1 MPKRKSLVL
10 DKEEQNL
17 IDELKRA
24 NKLFF
29 MALARRKR
37 AKEALKLHQQS
48 RLKPEPVLQ
57 LDLFGYAKSASGY
70 PF

>member
-1 MPKRKSLVL
+1 MKKNKSKTI

-37 AKEALKLHQQS
+37 AKEALRLHQQE
-48 RLKPEPVLQ
+48 KAPPVPAIQ
-57 LDLFGYAKSASGY
+57 TDLFGSLVSPSGY